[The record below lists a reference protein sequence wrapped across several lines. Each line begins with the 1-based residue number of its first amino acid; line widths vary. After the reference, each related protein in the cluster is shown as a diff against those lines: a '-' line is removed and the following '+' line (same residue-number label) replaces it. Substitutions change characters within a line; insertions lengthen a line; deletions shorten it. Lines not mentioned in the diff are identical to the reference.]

1 MARIYTRKGDEGR
14 TGLYGK
20 ERVSKS
26 SAIIEAIGEVDEANA
41 AVGLAR
47 AEAAGEIEQL
57 LTQIQEDLFSL
68 GAALAGV
75 PWDEAGARTEALER
89 HIDQLE
95 HDLEPLRNFILPG
108 GTRLAALLHLA
119 RAICRRAERAIVR
132 AKEQAPSPSLT
143 ALIAYMNRLS
153 DTLFV
158 LARTAN
164 RRSNVQDLVWRKPE

>member
-75 PWDEAGARTEALER
+75 PW
-89 HIDQLE
+89 
-95 HDLEPLRNFILPG
+95 
-108 GTRLAALLHLA
+108 
-119 RAICRRAERAIVR
+119 
-132 AKEQAPSPSLT
+132 
-143 ALIAYMNRLS
+143 
-153 DTLFV
+153 
-158 LARTAN
+158 
-164 RRSNVQDLVWRKPE
+164 